1 MPPVDSPERQ
11 PPELA
16 SRRQI
21 RRTWRG
27 VRVAALVA
35 ATLMLAA
42 CGAAA
47 KSSSSAADGS
57 TSAAAPEPSASV
69 NSALISSLSP
79 SVRGL
84 YANITEPVNAS
95 PYASFTPPKPPWNV
109 CFEDAYEG
117 NSWRITVRTQLTA
130 LAKRFE
136 QAGKVASFSYSVSN
150 DSPTL
155 ENSQLRAF
163 IDKGC
168 NLILLTAGS
177 STGDNAA
184 IAQARQHGI
193 VVIAFNNYVTSPD
206 AEVVDQPWFQ
216 WGAAMAQE
224 IAAKLHGHGTV
235 IYLKGIPGESV
246 AVGENAGADSVWAKY
261 PGITLI
267 PAIGGWTPT
276 TTSTAIRQVL
286 ATHPGTINAVWTTGS
301 ELWYV
306 EQAFASAG
314 RQIPII
320 TGTPEGNTLALA
332 KANPSVGANMFGEAT
347 LPVPIADY
355 AFDTGMRILMGEHPG
370 ISPILFPLSNWSGS
384 DLTGWYGSCM
394 TQAGG
399 EPPFPVPPTQPLT
412 DAQMNAYFTP
422 GHEVAPY
429 SYLGTLPP
437 VCP

>member
-1 MPPVDSPERQ
+1 MPPVGSPKSK
-11 PPELA
+11 PPEL
-16 SRRQI
+16 RFKRQG
-21 RRTWRG
+21 RSAWRG
-27 VRVAALVA
+27 VSVAALA
-35 ATLMLAA
+35 AAALMLAA
-42 CGAAA
+42 CGTAA
-47 KSSSSAADGS
+47 KSSATAASGSAS
-57 TSAAAPEPSASV
+57 AAPEPSSSV
-69 NSALISSLSP
+69 SSTIIGSLPS
-79 SVRGL
+79 SVRGF

-95 PYASFTPPKPPWNV
+95 PYASFTPPKAPWNV
-109 CFEDAYEG
+109 CFEDSYEG
-117 NSWRITVRTQLTA
+117 NSWRINVRTQLAA
-130 LAKRFE
+130 LAKSFE
-136 QAGKVASFSYSVSN
+136 TAGKVASFSYSVSN

-155 ENSQLRAF
+155 EDSQLRTF

-168 NLILLTAGS
+168 NLILLEAGS
-177 STGDNAA
+177 STGDNAT

-193 VVIAFNNYVTSPD
+193 VVVAFNNYVTSPD

-224 IAAKLHGHGTV
+224 IATKLHGHGTV
-235 IYLKGIPGESV
+235 IYLQGIPGESV
-246 AVGENAGADSVWAKY
+246 AVAENAGAASVWAKY

-267 PAIGGWTPT
+267 PANGNWTPT
-276 TTSTAIRQVL
+276 TTSTVIRQVL
-286 ATHPGTINAVWTTGS
+286 ATHPGTIGGVWTTGS

-332 KANPSVGANMFGEAT
+332 KANPSVGTEMFGAAT

-355 AFDTGMRILMGEHPG
+355 AFDTGARILSGEHP
-370 ISPILFPLSNWSGS
+370 IVSPILFPLSNWSGS

-412 DAQMNAYFTP
+412 DAQMNAYFTS

-429 SYLGTLPP
+429 SYQGTLTPP
-437 VCP
+437 CP